1 MQGGGRLGGRDTALP
16 AGGGGD
22 CSCEGQRGIKYT
34 QYKYTH
40 GICRRYTEGIF
51 FLHYGGFYY
60 MPERML
66 NNFVTILVIFK

>member
-1 MQGGGRLGGRDTALP
+1 MAGTQRCLLEEGGTA
-16 AGGGGD
+16 AVRVRG
-22 CSCEGQRGIKYT
+22 GIKYT